1 MGPPAVQNPL
11 GAPPPAPGPITLF
24 PAMTPPTETPT
35 APATITPSEVLAL
48 LERPLLELVYEA
60 AGVHRAHHEPREV
73 QRSQLLSIK
82 TGGCSEDCGYCSQSA
97 HFETPVQREKLLD
110 VDQVIAAA
118 KAAKAGGSGRF
129 CMGAAW
135 REVKDGPDF
144 ERVLEMVRGVHEL
157 GLESCVTLGM
167 VTEGQAERLREAGL
181 DYYNHNLDT
190 GRSHY
195 DNVVTTHSYDER
207 LETLANVRGAGLNV
221 CSGGILG
228 LGESRAQR
236 AELLAELAGLDP
248 QPESVPINNLVPIEG
263 TPIGAGPADAAMGAV
278 DWAEIVRTVAA
289 ARIVMPR
296 TQVRLSAG
304 RRELGEAAQGL
315 CFLAGANSIFS
326 GDELL
331 TTPNPSEDADAAL
344 FTKLGLVGEGEAASG
359 A

>member
-1 MGPPAVQNPL
+1 MSTT
-11 GAPPPAPGPITLF
+11 APD
-24 PAMTPPTETPT
+24 PT
-35 APATITPSEVLAL
+35 AAVAAPSLDEVRDLLA
-48 LERPLLELVYEA
+48 RPLLELVFEA
-60 AGVHRAHHEPREV
+60 ARVHREFHDPRRV

-97 HFETPVQREKLLD
+97 HFETPVEREKLLD

-167 VTEGQAERLREAGL
+167 VTEDQAARLRDAGL

-195 DNVVTTHSYDER
+195 DRVVTTHTYDER

-228 LGESRAQR
+228 LGESRGQR
-236 AELLAELAGLDP
+236 AELLHELAGLDP
-248 QPESVPINNLVPIEG
+248 APESVPINNLVPIEG
-263 TPIGAGPADAAMGAV
+263 TPIGSGGEGEKAPGADAMGAA
-278 DWAEIVRTVAA
+278 DWAEVVRTVAA
-289 ARIVMPR
+289 ARILMPR
-296 TQVRLSAG
+296 SYVRLSAG
-304 RRELGEAAQGL
+304 RRELGEAAQAL

-344 FTKLGLVGEGEAASG
+344 FAKLGLAGEGQG
-359 A
+359 

>member
-1 MGPPAVQNPL
+1 VPL
-11 GAPPPAPGPITLF
+11 PVAPPPITLLR
-24 PAMTPPTETPT
+24 AMTPPTAT
-35 APATITPSEVLAL
+35 AAVTQGQVLEL
-48 LERPLLELVYEA
+48 LERPLLELVFEA
-60 AGVHRAHHEPREV
+60 ARVHREFHDPRQI

-110 VDQVIAAA
+110 VEQVIAAA

-144 ERVLEMVRGVHEL
+144 ERVLEMVRGVNEL

-167 VTEGQAERLREAGL
+167 VSEGQAERLREAGL

-195 DNVVTTHSYDER
+195 DEVVSTHSYDER

-228 LGESRAQR
+228 LGESRTQR
-236 AELLAELAGLDP
+236 AELLAELAALEP

-263 TPIGAGPADAAMGAV
+263 TPIGGEEGAV
-278 DWAEIVRTVAA
+278 DWAEILRTVAA
-289 ARIVMPR
+289 ARIVMPH

-304 RRELGEAAQGL
+304 RRELGEAAQAL

-344 FTKLGLVGEGEAASG
+344 FAKLGLHGEGEGSTG
-359 A
+359 